1 MSYRGTLNGEKQEK
15 GIVLYVTDENGRKLL
30 VTSGDVSFDADG
42 NSKDGI
48 GDMLMCVDEATGEP
62 IYVSVKDVKFAG
74 TKGIEDYKSE
84 FRAFLQQRNS
94 EAYAAAAA
102 EQGQEQGGEVSNE
115 PIDNQTEKNAT
126 STYSLSEKKAGN
138 GEHFY
143 QDEDGSIDL
152 AQIPDEVF
160 ESIGYTKA
168 PFRLT
173 PSMIQHMLARHNKE
187 LGFKNE
193 NEAIHF
199 VRDVMANFDHVRL
212 GNDGA
217 LIFSIENGRNRTGK
231 RAVTVLINS
240 DNGEFYGLKTSGY
253 EAIKG
258 LEKRPL
264 LWERGAKNES
274 SSTDA
279 ASASV
284 PTSKSSISG
293 EQSGS
298 ASHQS
303 IDPDS
308 KDSNNSSNLQENGD
322 ILTFKDGTPVPV
334 DANGEPDFMA
344 MSAED
349 GARFYRE
356 NYEEDAE
363 KQLDSDI
370 RDMEKVLKD
379 ARNAK
384 VKGNSQREKIASHK
398 ANKEAVALAQAQLD
412 KANEIKKAMTARKV
426 AESMKKPE
434 TAGQAGTEAMNEA
447 VARFVNAPKVE
458 GRRGSITL
466 PNGEKIKGRYVA
478 VPAMSLIPSHD
489 PFNGYKPHEGA
500 PLDEEGHTVND
511 RDYEHEKESQVYT
524 EEMGRDYGG
533 QALADVPVVNPDG
546 RVVSGNGRT
555 MAGQLAAKNG
565 TDGKY
570 VEARNENAEGFG
582 MKAEDLDRLD
592 HARIVFI
599 PDEPLPYDT
608 ATFAK
613 FNRNEKKTQSNTQQA
628 VANSK
633 KLSSEEVG
641 AIVSEIEGAGTLDA
655 FFNNPKAINSLVKT
669 LIEKGIIGR
678 NDVAVLTEA
687 NGERLSAQGKELV
700 KNLLLGGIFKEETI
714 RMMGIDGGLKTK
726 ALNGIRSVME
736 NMKLGKYLLRDE
748 IDNAI
753 QLLYN
758 AKRSRM
764 NVDDFLRQ
772 DNAFEENAREKYSQV
787 AQALAKAL
795 EGNVSLFRDL
805 MNEYNEVAKSRST
818 GESDMFGEDLSRD
831 ELIRQ
836 FLEVSKVIKEND
848 IKLYGNE
855 ERHQDGEDGNHAAGH
870 EEPSEETGGGNG
882 EEERKPGERVEIVD
896 EAGYD
901 AAVERLK
908 TADGDERERILD
920 SMETYVKEYA
930 RKNGYDEPVIF
941 RTKQDMADAAKTEE
955 GKKVI
960 EDLPEDSHF
969 PGYYEDGKIHICLEH
984 STGSKE
990 LKETFEHES
999 VHADNANDPS
1009 RVEMLVAAVEE
1020 TRELTRRELESV
1032 VEELSHSPHY
1042 TNLASKMKDA
1052 DAIRM
1057 LADEA
1062 LAHLVTHAYK
1072 NGVES
1077 MSEITDNPTLLNIS
1091 KQTFKERENDRRRK
1105 ERHAASG
1112 DKGQERPNIDA
1123 LSTEEDGSPM
1133 GENTERESGNVG
1145 GGSHGEDVSNNKG
1158 TEEGISDPAEGLE
1171 DAASKFKEEQKKRNG
1186 QEDVPETS
1194 APQKP
1199 WREMNGEERLAV
1211 AEKSPL
1217 TEEEI
1222 RTKTSEENRDFI
1234 DDAIDYLNGNKGF
1247 AQQIAYLKI
1256 YDDVRNRHEAPADD
1270 SGAEDGTQ
1278 LAAAGDEGG
1287 GELGLGTGGEGGRP
1301 TKPMDSGTDVPKERG
1316 EGDTDDPAVSAGEQG
1331 HSQAGGETPGLGGMA
1346 AGNTGTERGGGPG
1359 GKGGTAKRGRKG
1371 GSPRPAGENAGGNPP
1386 SKRGTTWRGRTGD
1399 EIRQEAED
1407 AKEGLKNAL
1416 KEMLKRGRGSA
1427 SISLAGLNS
1436 EQIEYVPELMKA
1448 VKRYGMALID
1458 KGIYKMKDW
1467 IGNIREGIHDEMKEI
1482 GFSDSD
1488 IDDFIKEMWN
1498 SKMTLDGESHT
1509 IAEWSAIYGKEQLRK
1524 ALAMP
1529 LEEKRRAQKVAEK
1542 VAVKVG
1548 DRENI
1553 AETLPFLLPEQ
1564 QEDVAKAETQF
1575 FDPKHADDEHGG
1587 GNGILFTNGT
1597 GTGKTYTGL
1606 GIAKRFIKQGKGRV
1620 LIVTPSQEKV
1630 TDWSNDAKNLG
1641 IKLTPLVQK
1650 DGKGATQDKGEG
1662 AVITTFANFRANR
1675 KLMEDVFD
1683 LVIYDE
1689 SHKLMESKDAR
1700 ETSTTTAHY
1709 RLTNKDFAS
1718 AQDRVMLSHPLWIEE
1733 EKLRTESKRL
1743 LHGSE
1748 SLEEARLN
1756 PKVSDA
1762 EMERLED
1769 IETRLKEISAE
1780 QEKAMP
1786 EIDRKA
1792 RESVGKTK
1800 VVFLS
1805 ATPFNMRENLDYVEG
1820 YLFRFK
1826 MRKTS
1831 ENMSADEYAKARS
1844 QARNSFY
1851 RQNFPHGEAIGSNGK
1866 VQPAVTDAD
1875 LLDKE
1880 ERAFADRLMELGVM
1894 SGRTIDNGYDYSR
1907 DFPMVSVSHAN
1918 EYNTALKEMME
1929 NTSFKPFAEDIFQ
1942 NYNAMS
1948 VIYETMK
1955 VAAIRERLNEHLKRG
1970 RKIVVFHRRV
1980 NDRMGLAE
1988 PPFNSVIRRAEQQ
2001 AKALFATGKPQDT
2014 SMAREIMGDVAKFKK
2029 AHRGLL
2035 DWENS
2040 LDYRMPREQLRS
2052 LFGDAHEYTPAEM
2065 MALNSRRHY
2074 IDEAFGS
2081 ELPDGMTPYEAGRK
2095 YGEACFDPEDADVVK
2110 QYAPHEITD
2119 EEAEMTGVRKPSK
2132 KEFDAQKAKYAKIAE
2147 EVRRGI
2153 SDAIREKVDK
2163 GEIEFEVDENG
2174 KRVRHVGLFAG
2185 ADSKGK
2191 KHEDIVSFNSDD
2203 SPMNIIVVQEASGKE
2218 GISLHDTTGKHQRVM
2233 VNLALPQSPIAFIQA
2248 EGRIYRIGQK
2258 SNAIFE
2264 YPLLGIDNEIS
2275 LFAGKFNGRAA
2286 TTENLALG
2294 NMARGLKDAITR
2306 GVLTK
2311 SGKVPV
2317 DGQGFGGREFDL
2329 RADQRKT
2336 GYDAAVEDYRNGEHT
2351 ESRSIDDMDTP
2362 EPLGFKLVEFAEMK
2376 EGENTLE
2383 PSAGNGNVSRYIPTN
2398 IRSLSIEPDS
2408 NKSNHLMLLTGG
2420 VMRGTAEA
2428 QGRKTLVMNG
2438 KFEDLAPGNKF
2449 DTIVMNS
2456 PNGAEGGTAKA
2467 HLEKALV
2474 HLNDSGRLVAVLPE
2488 TNRMNKLLDELI
2500 AGNTSLHLSG
2510 EVKLPGCAYVAGGVS
2525 QKARV
2530 VVIDKL
2536 SRKEIR
2542 SNWKET
2548 ARVDLSGCK
2557 DMEEF
2562 FSKLKDV
2569 KMPERVLDP
2578 AAKDMKHANKTKT
2591 ELGKLKAFSA
2601 RGGYLSVYEGL
2612 ASFSPTND
2620 FLRSMDYIFKMKNQY
2635 GQWRYYRPIIETGYE
2650 YKKIKELSR
2659 LPLAQYHL
2667 LNEVLKMSDEDIAD
2681 KIFRNANDK
2690 KKALYANDLKEYA
2703 KAVTKMI
2710 RGISGRTDD
2719 QLERAFNGEDI
2730 DNPVQMVAGTTL
2742 GMNDVRAVFEA
2753 NNGGNEELAHL
2764 FNKVFDRAKELGLNV
2779 SVYDDEN
2786 SRTAAFYR
2794 SDNTLQINA
2803 RFWNAKEMYDAE
2815 RNKNVAMTGAVRA
2828 AVLTHELIHSV
2839 TAYANYWYDH
2849 DPGRLPEGLREAARN
2864 LDELYKTIMLDARSY
2879 MLPSYCKENK
2889 DELVAEMAD
2898 PETRVKLQ
2906 RMGFWTRLVDAV
2918 KKFFTKSQVMAAVET
2933 GFAKD
2938 SDFEQSSAYNELSK
2952 TLDKFLG
2959 SFDQNAY
2966 EAYVAIAGRHADR
2979 HQHDSRFE
2987 PAREEKRYKEE
2998 QEAETR
3004 IAEAENDEFT
3014 KNPLRFQIKT
3024 PEQRKAAENAYDLAQ
3039 EHRPDNYKGYAIV
3052 DMDSPNSSPEYFEKK
3067 SLGDFWRRYYNKLRW
3082 GNYKLFNLDKT
3093 FDENVDGLK
3102 GPFPDEFDTRPVDV
3116 KEKEKAEKAAAEAQH
3131 REIVLRD
3138 AVVDTLKNNGM
3149 DVSMNTEE
3157 GQRVIDEENSGDSVR
3172 MMSFGEPYDYEQY
3185 PLGRVEPGIES
3196 EKVKTV
3202 SADVNHGF
3210 INYNDARIWAKEH
3223 ISKTY
3228 TDEETGG
3235 KGNVRISN
3243 GAIDKFMSQSAVDK
3257 SDSKDVHMA
3266 VLKVLP
3272 EVLKASIDVET
3283 HPDFLKGKDGK
3294 RSAENAINKDIL
3306 VHRCYGAV
3314 DIDGRIYRVKIT
3326 LKEDVRNRELPH
3338 NTHSYEATK
3347 IELLEG
3353 TLVKPEGD
3361 NPNTNNSISCAKL
3374 LENVGMSYYPAEK
3387 VLDASKKR
3395 DDIARFQKVYHGS
3408 QAEHV
3413 RFFRTAN
3420 GEAYG
3425 FTVGGRI
3432 YIDPKIANSET
3443 PIHEYAH
3450 LWASALKRGNAKEW
3464 KNVVGLMKNS
3474 RIWNDVV
3481 KNYPEL
3487 KDDDAI
3493 ADEVIATYSGRIGA
3507 ERLRKMAEE
3516 VPSGN
3521 AFEKAEAYSTIAK
3534 VKHALDKFWKGV
3546 ADMLHIH
3553 YTTAEEVADRV
3564 MKDLLDGV
3572 DPRKISEDE
3581 DGSLKLQKKEKRY
3594 EDEDSEKLF
3603 LSLQQKSND
3612 KKEYYDTVDILS
3624 KRIADGRAD
3633 LYGIPPR
3640 TGGKAPGRIS
3650 AGIEIIAAGRI
3661 EQDARGADES
3671 NENKLRLGKLETEKA
3686 VEDWAKGKG
3695 AYYTE
3700 DDIAKKSKD
3709 GKPCAEGG
3717 EAIVY
3722 VSKDFSKVTKL
3733 VDPYKRNE
3741 DSIQLCMENTR
3752 LFNELFPD
3760 SAYTVTGV
3768 ARDKNGKFRIVME
3781 QPYLDGKQY
3790 DRNSLESYENGPSQ
3804 AKDALM
3810 KSLGLKDVDGDGLE
3824 FKNDKY
3830 YVSDLHYGNVVFD
3843 KDGKPHIIDADV
3855 KYYGRYRREN
3865 IEDKPIV
3872 VDRKEPSDSKSLFE
3886 SLRTKKG
3893 KEYYDTV
3900 TELAKRRAEKETLSR
3915 HDSLLESDEQR
3926 LVQGG
3931 NGQGNAGR
3939 RQENVG
3945 ILSSAIQVIAEDQRR
3960 AIREGRERPWK
3971 DETTQQSSTQ
3981 LRPDTSRV
3989 SIGLSGELKR
3999 SIEERVVEWAKKNGV
4014 YVNENAVRE
4023 NSFGNKMFANGIEAR
4038 VYLSKDKRTVTKF
4051 VKYNQFN
4058 RADMGKYVD
4067 FVSIYNS
4074 LFPETAYRIIGVSED
4089 RNNTANIVVTQPFVD
4104 GERKSYQ
4111 DWESNG
4117 YGDLFSKYLASKGFA
4132 RDDDFSFHN
4141 DDYYISDL
4149 HNRNV
4154 LFKDGKPVVIDAN
4167 IITKD
4172 EYMRLQQEEADMA
4185 KAKIVDSLSRLR
4197 PSVLKADW
4205 SNLDALVNELKNF
4218 RIDDSHPSP
4227 HFRVLTAAD
4236 DMGRPQTESVVETH
4250 VQRLS
4255 DKLGVHVNMMWDVED
4270 IPDPKVKA
4278 DLQAGKKVAGWFD
4291 EKMGKVYLYMPNVRD
4306 TYTAEKTVWHEV
4318 VGHKGLRG
4326 LMGKEFN
4333 QFLRSLWNDLDSPI
4347 NKEMRAYVKSR
4358 MDKDALSFYDA
4369 IEEYLAESAEK
4380 GKGEQGFWNNIK
4392 NKFSDFS
4399 SLSLV
4404 RKTNVLYFCS
4414 CINKINIY
4422 DESTTRR
4429 INPRHDG
4436 IRSGRRGA
4444 HSAFSQ
4450 GAQLRCHHCQMG
4462 TSRR

>member
-1 MSYRGTLNGEKQEK
+1 M
-15 GIVLYVTDENGRKLL
+15 
-30 VTSGDVSFDADG
+30 
-42 NSKDGI
+42 SKDGI

-62 IYVSVKDVKFAG
+62 IYVAVKDVKFAG
-74 TKGIEDYKSE
+74 TKDIEDYKSE
-84 FRAFLQQRNS
+84 FRTFLQQRNS

-102 EQGQEQGGEVSNE
+102 EQGQEPGDEVNNE
-115 PIDNQTEKNAT
+115 PIDNQDEKNST
-126 STYSLSEKKAGN
+126 STYSLSDKKAGN
-138 GEHFY
+138 GEPFY
-143 QDEDGSIDL
+143 QDENGSIDL

-173 PSMIQHMLARHNKE
+173 PSMIKHMLARHNKE

-193 NEAIHF
+193 TEAIHF

-217 LIFSIENGRNRTGK
+217 LIFSIENERNRTGK
-231 RAVTVLINS
+231 RAVTILINS

-264 LWERGAKNES
+264 LWERGAKKES

-284 PTSKSSISG
+284 STSKSSISG

-303 IDPDS
+303 IDLDS
-308 KDSNNSSNLQENGD
+308 KDSNNSSNLQEKGD

-370 RDMEKVLKD
+370 KDMEKVLKD
-379 ARNAK
+379 AQNAK
-384 VKGNSQREKIASHK
+384 VKGKTQREKIASHK

-412 KANEIKKAMTARKV
+412 KANEIRKAMTASRI
-426 AESMKKPE
+426 AESVKKPE
-434 TAGQAGTEAMNEA
+434 ATWQAGTEAMNEA

-511 RDYEHEKESQVYT
+511 RDYEHEKESQLYT

-533 QALADVPVVNPDG
+533 QALTDVPVVNPDG

-555 MAGQLAAKNG
+555 MAGQLAARNG
-565 TDGKY
+565 TDWKY

-582 MKAEDLDRLD
+582 MKAEDLDKLD

-633 KLSSEEVG
+633 KLSPEEVG

-669 LIEKGIIGR
+669 LIQKGVIGQ
-678 NDVAVLTEA
+678 NDVAVLMEA

-714 RMMGIDGGLKTK
+714 RMMGIDGSLKTK

-736 NMKLGKYLLRDE
+736 NMKLGKYSLRDE

-753 QLLYN
+753 QLLYS

-772 DNAFEENAREKYSQV
+772 DNAFEENAREKYSPV

-795 EGNVSLFRDL
+795 EGNASLFRDL
-805 MNEYNEVAKSRST
+805 MNEYNEVARSRNT
-818 GESDMFGEDLSRD
+818 GESDMFGENLSRD

-836 FLEVSKVIKEND
+836 FLEASKVIKEND

-855 ERHQDGEDGNHAAGH
+855 ERHQDGAGGNHAAGH
-870 EEPSEETGGGNG
+870 EEPSEETGGG
-882 EEERKPGERVEIVD
+882 
-896 EAGYD
+896 A
-901 AAVERLK
+901 
-908 TADGDERERILD
+908 
-920 SMETYVKEYA
+920 
-930 RKNGYDEPVIF
+930 
-941 RTKQDMADAAKTEE
+941 
-955 GKKVI
+955 GKKK
-960 EDLPEDSHF
+960 P
-969 PGYYEDGKIHICLEH
+969 
-984 STGSKE
+984 
-990 LKETFEHES
+990 
-999 VHADNANDPS
+999 
-1009 RVEMLVAAVEE
+1009 
-1020 TRELTRRELESV
+1020 
-1032 VEELSHSPHY
+1032 
-1042 TNLASKMKDA
+1042 
-1052 DAIRM
+1052 
-1057 LADEA
+1057 
-1062 LAHLVTHAYK
+1062 
-1072 NGVES
+1072 
-1077 MSEITDNPTLLNIS
+1077 
-1091 KQTFKERENDRRRK
+1091 
-1105 ERHAASG
+1105 
-1112 DKGQERPNIDA
+1112 
-1123 LSTEEDGSPM
+1123 
-1133 GENTERESGNVG
+1133 
-1145 GGSHGEDVSNNKG
+1145 GEDVSNNKG
-1158 TEEGISDPAEGLE
+1158 TEEKISDPAEGLE
-1171 DAASKFKEEQKKRNG
+1171 NAADKFKEEQKKRNG
-1186 QEDVPETS
+1186 QEDVPETP

-1199 WREMNGEERLAV
+1199 WSEMNGEERLAV
-1211 AEKSPL
+1211 AEKNPL

-1222 RTKTSEENRDFI
+1222 RTKTSEENKELI

-1247 AQQIAYLKI
+1247 VQQIAYLKI

-1278 LAAAGDEGG
+1278 LDAAGNEGG
-1287 GELGLGTGGEGGRP
+1287 GELGLGTGGEGGGP
-1301 TKPMDSGTDVPKERG
+1301 SKPLDSGTDVPKKRG
-1316 EGDTDDPAVSAGEQG
+1316 KGDTDDPAVSAGEQG
-1331 HSQAGGETPGLGGMA
+1331 HNQTGGETPGLDGMA
-1346 AGNTGTERGGGPG
+1346 AGNTGPEGSGGTG
-1359 GKGGTAKRGRKG
+1359 GKGGSAKRGRKG
-1371 GSPRPAGENAGGNPP
+1371 GNQQPAGENAGGKPA
-1386 SKRGTTWRGRTGD
+1386 SKQGTTWRGRTGD

-1407 AKEGLKNAL
+1407 AKAALKNAL
-1416 KEMLKRGRGSA
+1416 KEMLKRGKGSA
-1427 SISLAGLNS
+1427 SISLVGLNN

-1448 VKRYGMALID
+1448 VKRYGMAIID

-1467 IGNIREGIHDEMKEI
+1467 ISNIREGIHDGMKEI
-1482 GFSDSD
+1482 GFSDND

-1529 LEEKRRAQKVAEK
+1529 LEEKRRKQQEAEK

-1641 IKLTPLVQK
+1641 IRLTPLVQK

-1689 SHKLMESKDAR
+1689 SHKLMESKDAK

-1733 EKLRTESKRL
+1733 EKLRNESKRL
-1743 LHGSE
+1743 MHGSE

-1762 EMERLED
+1762 EMERLEE
-1769 IETRLKEISAE
+1769 IETRLKAIAAE

-1831 ENMSADEYAKARS
+1831 ENMSADEYAKARN

-1918 EYNTALKEMME
+1918 EYNKALKEMME

-1980 NDRMGLAE
+1980 NDRMGLAQ

-2001 AKALFATGKPQDT
+2001 AKALFATGKSQDAA
-2014 SMAREIMGDVAKFKK
+2014 MAREIMDDVARFKK
-2029 AHRGLL
+2029 AHQGLL

-2065 MALNSRRHY
+2065 MMLNSRRHY

-2081 ELPDGMTPYEAGRK
+2081 ELPNGMTPYEAGKK

-2119 EEAEMTGVRKPSK
+2119 EEAEMTGDRKPSK
-2132 KEFDAQKAKYAKIAE
+2132 KEFDALKVKYAKIAE

-2153 SDAIREKVDK
+2153 SDAIQEKVDK

-2264 YPLLGIDNEIS
+2264 YPLLGIDNEIA

-2306 GVLTK
+2306 GVMTK

-2336 GYDAAVEDYRNGEHT
+2336 GYDAAVEDYRSGDHT
-2351 ESRSIDDMDTP
+2351 GNKSIDDMDTL

-2383 PSAGNGNVSRYIPTN
+2383 PSAGNGNVSRYIPN
-2398 IRSLSIEPDS
+2398 SIRSLSIEPDS

-2456 PNGAEGGTAKA
+2456 PNGAEGEMAKA

-2488 TNRMNKLLDELI
+2488 TDSMDKFLDELV

-2525 QKARV
+2525 QKAKV

-2542 SNWKET
+2542 SSWKET
-2548 ARVDLSGCK
+2548 ERVDLSGCK
-2557 DMEEF
+2557 DMEDF

-2578 AAKDMKHANKTKT
+2578 AAKDMKHANKAKA

-2601 RGGYLSVYEGL
+2601 RGGYLSVYEGG
-2612 ASFSPTND
+2612 AGFSPTND
-2620 FLRSMDYIFKMKNQY
+2620 FLKSMGYIFKMKDRY
-2635 GQWRYYRPIIETGYE
+2635 GEWRYCRPIIESGYE
-2650 YKKIKELSR
+2650 YKEIKALSR

-2667 LNEVLKMSDEDIAD
+2667 LNEVLKMSDEDVAD
-2681 KIFRNANDK
+2681 KIFGHANDK

-2730 DNPVQMVAGTTL
+2730 DNPIQMAAGTKL
-2742 GMNDVRAVFEA
+2742 SMNDVRAVFEA

-2764 FNKVFDRAKELGLNV
+2764 FNSVFDRARDLGLKV

-2794 SDNTLQINA
+2794 ADNTLQINA
-2803 RFWNAKEMYDAE
+2803 HFWNAKEMYDAE
-2815 RNKNVAMTGAVRA
+2815 RNKNVKMTGAVRA

-2849 DPGRLPEGLREAARN
+2849 DPGRLSEGLREAARN
-2864 LDELYKTIMLDARSY
+2864 LDELYKTIMLDERSY
-2879 MLPSYCKENK
+2879 KLPSYCKENK

-2906 RMGFWTRLVDAV
+2906 HMGFWTRLVDAV
-2918 KKFFTKSQVMAAVET
+2918 KKFFTKPKVRAAVET
-2933 GFAKD
+2933 GFARD
-2938 SDFEQSSAYNELSK
+2938 EDFEQSSAYNELSK
-2952 TLDKFLG
+2952 TLDKFLD

-2966 EAYVAIAGRHADR
+2966 EAYVAIAGRHTE
-2979 HQHDSRFE
+2979 QHDSRFE
-2987 PAREEKRYKEE
+2987 PAREDKRYEDE
-2998 QEAETR
+2998 EAETR
-3004 IAEAENDEFT
+3004 IAEAGNDEFY

-3024 PEQRKAAENAYDLAQ
+3024 PEQRKAAENAYGLAQ
-3039 EHRPDNYKGYAIV
+3039 EHRPDKYKSYAIV
-3052 DMDSPNSSPEYFEKK
+3052 DMDSPNSTPEYFEKK
-3067 SLGDFWRRYYNKLRW
+3067 SLGDFWRRYYNRLRW

-3093 FDENVDGLK
+3093 FDENVNGLK

-3116 KEKEKAEKAAAEAQH
+3116 KEREKAEKAAVEAQH

-3138 AVVDTLKNNGM
+3138 EVVATLKNNGL

-3157 GQRVIDEENSGDSVR
+3157 GQRMIDEVNGRVR
-3172 MMSFGEPYDYEQY
+3172 MSAKKRRALETASLGTSPRSLTVVSSANGAKILKNVETLATELDKSSTQPKTFIGDVAKAIGAERFGSGSEYATFETKNGQIVTIRLANHNAHVSGFDHN
-3185 PLGRVEPGIES
+3185 GRDNGIS
-3196 EKVKTV
+3196 IV
-3202 SADVNHGF
+3202 
-3210 INYNDARIWAKEH
+3210 
-3223 ISKTY
+3223 ISPKPN
-3228 TDEETGG
+3228 EG
-3235 KGNVRISN
+3235 ISN
-3243 GAIDKFMSQSAVDK
+3243 
-3257 SDSKDVHMA
+3257 
-3266 VLKVLP
+3266 
-3272 EVLKASIDVET
+3272 
-3283 HPDFLKGKDGK
+3283 DGK
-3294 RSAENAINKDIL
+3294 AHIVEFYYDSIKLRRADGKPLAEIVRSIEQALYSGEFKDTTGLAERQEVNA
-3306 VHRCYGAV
+3306 
-3314 DIDGRIYRVKIT
+3314 
-3326 LKEDVRNRELPH
+3326 
-3338 NTHSYEATK
+3338 
-3347 IELLEG
+3347 
-3353 TLVKPEGD
+3353 
-3361 NPNTNNSISCAKL
+3361 
-3374 LENVGMSYYPAEK
+3374 
-3387 VLDASKKR
+3387 

-3408 QAEHV
+3408 GADFDHFDHSHMGEGEGAQVYGWGTYVTEVKGIGKAYAHTKDGNVQRSIQERQDFIKQRRRDIKQMEDYDKYARKIMKNRRESEREWKAAKKAGDEKDMEFYQSLMDIADSQLKPENHKALIESFWDDINNAQADIDRLQKSMEGTHHLYTVKIPDDNGSNYLDWNDRLSADAVNRVASELEKQGWKRKDENGLVRLERNGKEIVLNERATGADLYEEINVAFNSKQQASDLLSSAGFTGIKYPADNMRGGREDGKKNYVIFNEKDAKITDHV

-3425 FTVGGRI
+3425 FTVGGKI
-3432 YIDPKIANSET
+3432 YIDPRIANSET

-3474 RIWNDVV
+3474 RIWNDVA

-3521 AFEKAEAYSTIAK
+3521 AFEKAEAISTIAK
-3534 VKHALDKFWKGV
+3534 VKQALDKFWKGV

-3572 DPRKISEDE
+3572 DPRKMGEADKTDTTSEVVETTLEAAEEAEKRISFHKETDE
-3581 DGSLKLQKKEKRY
+3581 ETLRRLEREPKEKVFRAMQVIDGKLY
-3594 EDEDSEKLF
+3594 PPMAAAVDGKRVEANELGTWIRADENPDLAIPDMDPKTGKQKVDKKTGELKWKFKLDKGGKDATGKKATDIPAAYNPYWHTSRSPMNDQFKSAWIRPNIVTVECEVPASELSSGYKADRAKDAVGEVDWKSGSVSGEVFKQTGRARKVILSRWCKPVRVLPESEVAERIKEFIGDADVTIPENVVTPKLRVA
-3603 LSLQQKSND
+3603 LEKAGMKIGAPEKGVKKSEQIAEALEKGLTIDNSVESSASPVDGMERATTMYREEQRARLQQKNSG
-3612 KKEYYDTVDILS
+3612 K
-3624 KRIADGRAD
+3624 DGRIVPD
-3633 LYGIPPR
+3633 DVEKSVSSQIEKKFDEEIEGIAKDVKDKGQFR
-3640 TGGKAPGRIS
+3640 KKLAEDVERIS
-3650 AGIEIIAAGRI
+3650 RTPRSE
-3661 EQDARGADES
+3661 
-3671 NENKLRLGKLETEKA
+3671 LETELEELKNNQNEEIRREKSGGTEA
-3686 VEDWAKGKG
+3686 VSERGEGDNKQYPWALQDRATAAAIERELDYRRVRAESIRATYGLQAGSEENFRKL
-3695 AYYTE
+3695 
-3700 DDIAKKSKD
+3700 
-3709 GKPCAEGG
+3709 AEGVEKSNIG
-3717 EAIVY
+3717 KEIR
-3722 VSKDFSKVTKL
+3722 SLSSKVSSVIKRLGVEINAKSEDKAHDSFGQSNTDRS
-3733 VDPYKRNE
+3733 VDYY
-3741 DSIQLCMENTR
+3741 I
-3752 LFNELFPD
+3752 
-3760 SAYTVTGV
+3760 
-3768 ARDKNGKFRIVME
+3768 DKIVRTSSSPIE
-3781 QPYLDGKQY
+3781 QPTTIVHELIHQGVDHAIDLVNSDKAEGVLTPKQIEAVNTILDIYQKAKIQPE
-3790 DRNSLESYENGPSQ
+3790 RFKENSY
-3804 AKDALM
+3804 
-3810 KSLGLKDVDGDGLE
+3810 GLKNEYEFTAQMADPRQRKALELSVWDRVVNFAHELANKGDRSVWQTVKDSVKKLFE
-3824 FKNDKY
+3824 I
-3830 YVSDLHYGNVVFD
+3830 SD
-3843 KDGKPHIIDADV
+3843 KDKM
-3855 KYYGRYRREN
+3855 
-3865 IEDKPIV
+3865 DKAI
-3872 VDRKEPSDSKSLFE
+3872 
-3886 SLRTKKG
+3886 
-3893 KEYYDTV
+3893 
-3900 TELAKRRAEKETLSR
+3900 
-3915 HDSLLESDEQR
+3915 
-3926 LVQGG
+3926 
-3931 NGQGNAGR
+3931 
-3939 RQENVG
+3939 ENVLG
-3945 ILSSAIQVIAEDQRR
+3945 DFHEFAHDKAMD
-3960 AIREGRERPWK
+3960 
-3971 DETTQQSSTQ
+3971 D
-3981 LRPDTSRV
+3981 
-3989 SIGLSGELKR
+3989 
-3999 SIEERVVEWAKKNGV
+3999 
-4014 YVNENAVRE
+4014 VNEN
-4023 NSFGNKMFANGIEAR
+4023 
-4038 VYLSKDKRTVTKF
+4038 DW
-4051 VKYNQFN
+4051 
-4058 RADMGKYVD
+4058 
-4067 FVSIYNS
+4067 
-4074 LFPETAYRIIGVSED
+4074 
-4089 RNNTANIVVTQPFVD
+4089 
-4104 GERKSYQ
+4104 SY
-4111 DWESNG
+4111 
-4117 YGDLFSKYLASKGFA
+4117 ASK
-4132 RDDDFSFHN
+4132 S
-4141 DDYYISDL
+4141 S
-4149 HNRNV
+4149 V
-4154 LFKDGKPVVIDAN
+4154 
-4167 IITKD
+4167 TS
-4172 EYMRLQQEEADMA
+4172 A
-4185 KAKIVDSLSRLR
+4185 KS
-4197 PSVLKADW
+4197 
-4205 SNLDALVNELKNF
+4205 
-4218 RIDDSHPSP
+4218 SHTSP

-4236 DMGRPQTESVVETH
+4236 DMDRPETESVVESH
-4250 VQRLS
+4250 VQRLG

-4270 IPDPKVKA
+4270 IPDSRVKA
-4278 DLQAGKKVAGWFD
+4278 DLEAGKKVAGWYD
-4291 EKMGKVYLYMPNVRD
+4291 EKTGRVYLYMPNVRD

-4333 QFLRSLWNDLDSPI
+4333 QFLRTLWNDLDSPV

-4380 GKGEQGFWNNIK
+4380 GKGEPGFWNNIK

-4399 SLSLV
+4399 SLNLV
-4404 RKTNVLYFCS
+4404 GKTNVLYFCS
-4414 CINKINIY
+4414 CIYKINIY

-4429 INPRHDG
+4429 INSRHDG

-4450 GAQLRCHHCQMG
+4450 GAQLRCHHCQIG

>member
-1 MSYRGTLNGEKQEK
+1 MMRFIN
-15 GIVLYVTDENGRKLL
+15 VLV
-30 VTSGDVSFDADG
+30 
-42 NSKDGI
+42 
-48 GDMLMCVDEATGEP
+48 
-62 IYVSVKDVKFAG
+62 
-74 TKGIEDYKSE
+74 
-84 FRAFLQQRNS
+84 
-94 EAYAAAAA
+94 
-102 EQGQEQGGEVSNE
+102 
-115 PIDNQTEKNAT
+115 
-126 STYSLSEKKAGN
+126 LS
-138 GEHFY
+138 
-143 QDEDGSIDL
+143 
-152 AQIPDEVF
+152 
-160 ESIGYTKA
+160 
-168 PFRLT
+168 
-173 PSMIQHMLARHNKE
+173 
-187 LGFKNE
+187 
-193 NEAIHF
+193 
-199 VRDVMANFDHVRL
+199 
-212 GNDGA
+212 
-217 LIFSIENGRNRTGK
+217 
-231 RAVTVLINS
+231 
-240 DNGEFYGLKTSGY
+240 
-253 EAIKG
+253 
-258 LEKRPL
+258 
-264 LWERGAKNES
+264 GAKVTQMEDN
-274 SSTDA
+274 A
-279 ASASV
+279 KSV
-284 PTSKSSISG
+284 SRF
-293 EQSGS
+293 
-298 ASHQS
+298 
-303 IDPDS
+303 
-308 KDSNNSSNLQENGD
+308 
-322 ILTFKDGTPVPV
+322 LTFKDGTPVPV

-370 RDMEKVLKD
+370 KDMEKVLKD
-379 ARNAK
+379 AQNAK
-384 VKGNSQREKIASHK
+384 VKGKTQREKIASHK

-412 KANEIKKAMTARKV
+412 KANEIRKAMTASRI
-426 AESMKKPE
+426 AESVKKPE
-434 TAGQAGTEAMNEA
+434 ATWQAGTEAMNEA

-511 RDYEHEKESQVYT
+511 RDYEHEKESQLYT

-533 QALADVPVVNPDG
+533 QALTDVPVVNPDG

-555 MAGQLAAKNG
+555 MAGQLAARNG

-582 MKAEDLDRLD
+582 MKAEDLDKLD

-633 KLSSEEVG
+633 KLSPEEVG

-669 LIEKGIIGR
+669 LIQKGVIGQ
-678 NDVAVLTEA
+678 NDVAVLMEA

-714 RMMGIDGGLKTK
+714 RMMGIDGSLKTK

-736 NMKLGKYLLRDE
+736 NMKLGKYSLRDE

-753 QLLYN
+753 QLLYS

-772 DNAFEENAREKYSQV
+772 DNAFEENAREKYSPV

-805 MNEYNEVAKSRST
+805 MNEYNEVARSRNT
-818 GESDMFGEDLSRD
+818 GESDMFGENLSRD

-836 FLEVSKVIKEND
+836 FLEASKVIKEND

-855 ERHQDGEDGNHAAGH
+855 ERHQDGAGGNHAAGH
-870 EEPSEETGGGNG
+870 EEPSEETGGG
-882 EEERKPGERVEIVD
+882 
-896 EAGYD
+896 A
-901 AAVERLK
+901 
-908 TADGDERERILD
+908 
-920 SMETYVKEYA
+920 
-930 RKNGYDEPVIF
+930 
-941 RTKQDMADAAKTEE
+941 
-955 GKKVI
+955 GKKK
-960 EDLPEDSHF
+960 P
-969 PGYYEDGKIHICLEH
+969 
-984 STGSKE
+984 
-990 LKETFEHES
+990 
-999 VHADNANDPS
+999 
-1009 RVEMLVAAVEE
+1009 
-1020 TRELTRRELESV
+1020 
-1032 VEELSHSPHY
+1032 
-1042 TNLASKMKDA
+1042 
-1052 DAIRM
+1052 
-1057 LADEA
+1057 
-1062 LAHLVTHAYK
+1062 
-1072 NGVES
+1072 
-1077 MSEITDNPTLLNIS
+1077 
-1091 KQTFKERENDRRRK
+1091 
-1105 ERHAASG
+1105 
-1112 DKGQERPNIDA
+1112 
-1123 LSTEEDGSPM
+1123 
-1133 GENTERESGNVG
+1133 
-1145 GGSHGEDVSNNKG
+1145 GEDVSNNKG
-1158 TEEGISDPAEGLE
+1158 TEEKISDPAEGLE
-1171 DAASKFKEEQKKRNG
+1171 NAADKFKEEQKKRNG
-1186 QEDVPETS
+1186 QEDVPETP

-1199 WREMNGEERLAV
+1199 WSEMNGEERLAV
-1211 AEKSPL
+1211 AEKNPL

-1222 RTKTSEENRDFI
+1222 RTKTSEENKELI

-1247 AQQIAYLKI
+1247 VQQIAYLKI

-1278 LAAAGDEGG
+1278 LDAAGNEGG
-1287 GELGLGTGGEGGRP
+1287 GELGLGTGGEGGGP
-1301 TKPMDSGTDVPKERG
+1301 SKPLDSGTDVPKKRG
-1316 EGDTDDPAVSAGEQG
+1316 KGDTDDPAVSAGEQG
-1331 HSQAGGETPGLGGMA
+1331 HNQTGGETPGLDGMA
-1346 AGNTGTERGGGPG
+1346 AGNTGPEGSGGTG
-1359 GKGGTAKRGRKG
+1359 GKGGSAKRGRKG
-1371 GSPRPAGENAGGNPP
+1371 GNQQPAGENAGGKPA
-1386 SKRGTTWRGRTGD
+1386 SKQGTTWRGRTGD

-1407 AKEGLKNAL
+1407 AKAALKNAL
-1416 KEMLKRGRGSA
+1416 KEMLKRGKGSA
-1427 SISLAGLNS
+1427 SISLVGLNN

-1448 VKRYGMALID
+1448 VKRYGMAIID

-1467 IGNIREGIHDEMKEI
+1467 ISNIREGIHDEMKEI
-1482 GFSDSD
+1482 GFSDND

-1529 LEEKRRAQKVAEK
+1529 LEEKRRKQQAAEK

-1641 IKLTPLVQK
+1641 IRLTPLVQK

-1689 SHKLMESKDAR
+1689 SHKLMESKDAK

-1733 EKLRTESKRL
+1733 EKLRNESRRL
-1743 LHGSE
+1743 MHGSE

-1762 EMERLED
+1762 EMERLEE
-1769 IETRLKEISAE
+1769 IETRLKAIAAE

-1831 ENMSADEYAKARS
+1831 ENMSADEYAKARN

-1875 LLDKE
+1875 LADKE
-1880 ERAFADRLMELGVM
+1880 ERAFADRLMDLGVM

-1955 VAAIRERLNEHLKRG
+1955 VSAIRERLNEHLKRG

-1980 NDRMGLAE
+1980 NDRMGLAQ

-2001 AKALFATGKPQDT
+2001 AKALFATGKSQDAA
-2014 SMAREIMGDVAKFKK
+2014 MAREIMDDVARFKK
-2029 AHRGLL
+2029 AHQGLL

-2065 MALNSRRHY
+2065 MMLNSRRHY

-2081 ELPDGMTPYEAGRK
+2081 ELPNGMTPYEAGKK

-2119 EEAEMTGVRKPSK
+2119 EEAEMTGDRKPSK
-2132 KEFDAQKAKYAKIAE
+2132 KEFDALKVKYAKIAE

-2153 SDAIREKVDK
+2153 SDAIQEKVDK

-2264 YPLLGIDNEIS
+2264 YPLLGIDNEIA

-2306 GVLTK
+2306 GVMTK

-2336 GYDAAVEDYRNGEHT
+2336 GYDAAVEDYRSGDHT
-2351 ESRSIDDMDTP
+2351 GNKSIDDMDTP

-2383 PSAGNGNVSRYIPTN
+2383 PSAGNGNVSRYIPN
-2398 IRSLSIEPDS
+2398 SIRSLSIEPDS

-2456 PNGAEGGTAKA
+2456 PNGAEGEMAKA

-2488 TNRMNKLLDELI
+2488 TDSMDKFLDELV

-2525 QKARV
+2525 QKAKV

-2542 SNWKET
+2542 SSWKET
-2548 ARVDLSGCK
+2548 ERVDLSGCK
-2557 DMEEF
+2557 DMEDF

-2578 AAKDMKHANKTKT
+2578 AAKDMKHANKAKA

-2601 RGGYLSVYEGL
+2601 RGGYLSVYEGG
-2612 ASFSPTND
+2612 AGFSPTND
-2620 FLRSMDYIFKMKNQY
+2620 FLKSMGYIFKMKDRY
-2635 GQWRYYRPIIETGYE
+2635 GEWRYCRPIIESGYE
-2650 YKKIKELSR
+2650 YKEIKALSR

-2667 LNEVLKMSDEDIAD
+2667 LNEVLKMSDEDVAD
-2681 KIFRNANDK
+2681 KIFGHANDK

-2730 DNPVQMVAGTTL
+2730 DNPIQMAAGTKL
-2742 GMNDVRAVFEA
+2742 SMNDVRAVFEA

-2764 FNKVFDRAKELGLNV
+2764 FNSVFDRARDLGLKV

-2794 SDNTLQINA
+2794 ADNTLQINA
-2803 RFWNAKEMYDAE
+2803 HFWNAKEMYDAE
-2815 RNKNVAMTGAVRA
+2815 RNKNVKMTGAVRA

-2849 DPGRLPEGLREAARN
+2849 DPGRLSEGLREAARN
-2864 LDELYKTIMLDARSY
+2864 LDELYKTIMLDERSY

-2898 PETRVKLQ
+2898 PETRMKLQ
-2906 RMGFWTRLVDAV
+2906 HMGFWTRLVDAV
-2918 KKFFTKSQVMAAVET
+2918 KKFFTKPKVRAAVET
-2933 GFAKD
+2933 GFARD
-2938 SDFEQSSAYNELSK
+2938 EDFEQSSAYNELSK
-2952 TLDKFLG
+2952 TLDKFLD

-2966 EAYVAIAGRHADR
+2966 EAYVAIAGRHTE
-2979 HQHDSRFE
+2979 QHDSRFE
-2987 PAREEKRYKEE
+2987 PAREDKRYEDE
-2998 QEAETR
+2998 EAETR
-3004 IAEAENDEFT
+3004 IAEAGNDEFY

-3024 PEQRKAAENAYDLAQ
+3024 PEQRKAAENAYGLAQ
-3039 EHRPDNYKGYAIV
+3039 DHRPDKYKSYAIV
-3052 DMDSPNSSPEYFEKK
+3052 DMDSPNSTPEYFEKK
-3067 SLGDFWRRYYNKLRW
+3067 SLGDFWRRYYNRLRW

-3093 FDENVDGLK
+3093 FDENVNGLK
-3102 GPFPDEFDTRPVDV
+3102 GTFPDEFDTRPVDV
-3116 KEKEKAEKAAAEAQH
+3116 KEREKAEKAAVEAQH

-3138 AVVDTLKNNGM
+3138 EVVATLKNNGL

-3157 GQRVIDEENSGDSVR
+3157 GQRMIDEVNGRVR
-3172 MMSFGEPYDYEQY
+3172 MSAIKRRALETASLGTSPRSLTVVSSANGAKILKNVETLATELDKSSTQPKTFIGDVAKAIGAERFGSGSEYATFETKNGQIVTIRLANHNAHVSGFDHN
-3185 PLGRVEPGIES
+3185 GRDNGIS
-3196 EKVKTV
+3196 IV
-3202 SADVNHGF
+3202 
-3210 INYNDARIWAKEH
+3210 
-3223 ISKTY
+3223 ISPKPN
-3228 TDEETGG
+3228 EG
-3235 KGNVRISN
+3235 ISN
-3243 GAIDKFMSQSAVDK
+3243 
-3257 SDSKDVHMA
+3257 
-3266 VLKVLP
+3266 
-3272 EVLKASIDVET
+3272 
-3283 HPDFLKGKDGK
+3283 DGK
-3294 RSAENAINKDIL
+3294 AHIVEFYYDSIKLRRADGKPLAEIVRSIEQALYSGEFKDTTGLAERQEVNA
-3306 VHRCYGAV
+3306 
-3314 DIDGRIYRVKIT
+3314 
-3326 LKEDVRNRELPH
+3326 
-3338 NTHSYEATK
+3338 
-3347 IELLEG
+3347 
-3353 TLVKPEGD
+3353 
-3361 NPNTNNSISCAKL
+3361 
-3374 LENVGMSYYPAEK
+3374 
-3387 VLDASKKR
+3387 
-3395 DDIARFQKVYHGS
+3395 DDIARFQKVYQGS
-3408 QAEHV
+3408 QADHV
-3413 RFFRTAN
+3413 RFFRTAE

-3425 FTVGGRI
+3425 FTVGGKI
-3432 YIDPKIANSET
+3432 YIDPRIANSET

-3474 RIWNDVV
+3474 RIWNDVA

-3521 AFEKAEAYSTIAK
+3521 AFEKAEAISTIAK
-3534 VKHALDKFWKGV
+3534 VKQALDKFWKGV

-3572 DPRKISEDE
+3572 DPRKMGEADKTDTTSEVVETTLEAAEEAEKRISFHKETDE
-3581 DGSLKLQKKEKRY
+3581 ETLRRLEREPKEKVFRAMQVIDGKLY
-3594 EDEDSEKLF
+3594 PPMAAVVDGKRVEANELGTWIRADENPDLAIPDMDPKTGKQKVDKKTGELKWKFKLDKGGKDATGKKATDIPAAYNPYWHTSRSPMNDQFKSAWIRPNIVTVECEVPASELSSGYKADRAKDAVGEVDWKSGSVSGEVFKQTGRARKVILSRWCKPVRVLPESEVAERIKEFIGDADVTIPENVVTPKLRVA
-3603 LSLQQKSND
+3603 LEKAGMKIGAPEKGVKKSEQIAEALEKGLTIDNSVESSASPVDGMERATTMYREEQRARLQQKNSG
-3612 KKEYYDTVDILS
+3612 K
-3624 KRIADGRAD
+3624 DGRIVPD
-3633 LYGIPPR
+3633 DVEKSVSSQIEKKFDEEIEGIAKDVKDKGQFR
-3640 TGGKAPGRIS
+3640 KKLAEDVERIS
-3650 AGIEIIAAGRI
+3650 RTPRSE
-3661 EQDARGADES
+3661 
-3671 NENKLRLGKLETEKA
+3671 LETELEELKNNQNEEIRREKSGGTEA
-3686 VEDWAKGKG
+3686 VSERGEGDNKQYPWALQDRATAAAIERELDYRRVRAESIRATYGLQAGSEENFRKL
-3695 AYYTE
+3695 
-3700 DDIAKKSKD
+3700 
-3709 GKPCAEGG
+3709 AEGVEKSNIG
-3717 EAIVY
+3717 KEIR
-3722 VSKDFSKVTKL
+3722 SLSSKVSSVIKRLGVEINAKSEDKAHDSFGQSNTDRS
-3733 VDPYKRNE
+3733 VDYY
-3741 DSIQLCMENTR
+3741 I
-3752 LFNELFPD
+3752 
-3760 SAYTVTGV
+3760 
-3768 ARDKNGKFRIVME
+3768 DKIVRTSSSPIE
-3781 QPYLDGKQY
+3781 QPTTIVHELIHQGVDHAIDLVNSDKAEGVLTPKQIEAVNTILDIYQKAKIQPERFKENSYGLKNEYEFTAQMADPRQRKALELSVW
-3790 DRNSLESYENGPSQ
+3790 DRVVNFAHELANKGDRSVWQ
-3804 AKDALM
+3804 TVKDAVKKLFEI
-3810 KSLGLKDVDGDGLE
+3810 S
-3824 FKNDKY
+3824 
-3830 YVSDLHYGNVVFD
+3830 D
-3843 KDGKPHIIDADV
+3843 KDKM
-3855 KYYGRYRREN
+3855 
-3865 IEDKPIV
+3865 DKAI
-3872 VDRKEPSDSKSLFE
+3872 
-3886 SLRTKKG
+3886 
-3893 KEYYDTV
+3893 
-3900 TELAKRRAEKETLSR
+3900 
-3915 HDSLLESDEQR
+3915 
-3926 LVQGG
+3926 
-3931 NGQGNAGR
+3931 
-3939 RQENVG
+3939 ENVLG
-3945 ILSSAIQVIAEDQRR
+3945 DFHEFAHDKAMD
-3960 AIREGRERPWK
+3960 
-3971 DETTQQSSTQ
+3971 D
-3981 LRPDTSRV
+3981 
-3989 SIGLSGELKR
+3989 
-3999 SIEERVVEWAKKNGV
+3999 
-4014 YVNENAVRE
+4014 VNEN
-4023 NSFGNKMFANGIEAR
+4023 
-4038 VYLSKDKRTVTKF
+4038 DW
-4051 VKYNQFN
+4051 
-4058 RADMGKYVD
+4058 
-4067 FVSIYNS
+4067 
-4074 LFPETAYRIIGVSED
+4074 
-4089 RNNTANIVVTQPFVD
+4089 
-4104 GERKSYQ
+4104 SY
-4111 DWESNG
+4111 
-4117 YGDLFSKYLASKGFA
+4117 ASK
-4132 RDDDFSFHN
+4132 S
-4141 DDYYISDL
+4141 S
-4149 HNRNV
+4149 V
-4154 LFKDGKPVVIDAN
+4154 
-4167 IITKD
+4167 TS
-4172 EYMRLQQEEADMA
+4172 A
-4185 KAKIVDSLSRLR
+4185 KS
-4197 PSVLKADW
+4197 
-4205 SNLDALVNELKNF
+4205 
-4218 RIDDSHPSP
+4218 SHTSP

-4236 DMGRPQTESVVETH
+4236 DMDRPETESVVESH
-4250 VQRLS
+4250 VQRLG

-4270 IPDPKVKA
+4270 IPDPRVKA
-4278 DLQAGKKVAGWFD
+4278 DLEAGKKVAGWYD
-4291 EKMGKVYLYMPNVRD
+4291 EKTGRVYLYMPNVRD

-4333 QFLRSLWNDLDSPI
+4333 QFLRTLWNDLDSPV

-4380 GKGEQGFWNNIK
+4380 GKGEPGFWNNIK

-4399 SLSLV
+4399 SLNLV
-4404 RKTNVLYFCS
+4404 GKTNVLYFCS
-4414 CINKINIY
+4414 CIYKINIY

-4429 INPRHDG
+4429 INSRHDG

-4450 GAQLRCHHCQMG
+4450 GAQLRCHHCQIG